1 MAVTVDKHCDFHPRY
16 RLLVLS
22 EEILI
27 IFYFFYS
34 LLIFFY
40 IFDRIKTCDKFE
52 ISIII
57 L

>member
-27 IFYFFYS
+27 IFTHF
-34 LLIFFY
+34 LIFLF
-40 IFDRIKTCDKFE
+40 
-52 ISIII
+52 IIDFF
-57 L
+57 LHF